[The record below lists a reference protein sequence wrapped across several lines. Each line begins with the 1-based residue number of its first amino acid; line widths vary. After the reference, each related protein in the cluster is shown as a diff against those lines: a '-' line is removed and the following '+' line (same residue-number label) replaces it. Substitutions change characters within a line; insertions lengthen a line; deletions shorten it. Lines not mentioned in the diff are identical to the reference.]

1 MICLLLAVATA
12 IVLQRS
18 TFGLRLRAIGLN
30 ELAARRAGMPG
41 GILLVVALAIAGAFG
56 GLAGAIMLQG
66 EQYYLKTGFS
76 SGYGF
81 DGLVVG
87 LLSRGST
94 VGVLAGALFFGF
106 LRSGGISMEIMAGVP
121 AALSLGHPGPDRDR
135 RRGLGDPGR
144 EAAGRPLMEEML
156 AVFIASTLR
165 LAMPLMLAAS
175 GELVSERAGV
185 LNLSLEGMMLTAAF
199 FGALGSWASGNPYL
213 GVACAILASRRW
225 SSARAGLAQRQP
237 ARQPARGR
245 HRLQH
250 PGARRHHLALP
261 HHLRRPVARGDPRFA
276 QARACRA

>member
-1 MICLLLAVATA
+1 M
-12 IVLQRS
+12 
-18 TFGLRLRAIGLN
+18 
-30 ELAARRAGMPG
+30 
-41 GILLVVALAIAGAFG
+41 LVVALAIAGAFG

-66 EQYYLKTGFS
+66 EQYYLKAGFS

-94 VGVLAGALFFGF
+94 LGVLAGALFFGF

-121 AALSLGHPGPDRDR
+121 AALTLVIQ
-135 RRGLGDPGR
+135 GLIVIAVAGSVILV
-144 EAAGRPLMEEML
+144 EKLEGRPLMEETL

-199 FGALGSWASGNPYL
+199 FGALGSWATGNPYL
-213 GVACAILASRRW
+213 GVGCAILAAVAVSRC
-225 SSARAGLAQRQP
+225 AGLAQRQP

-250 PGARRHHLALP
+250 PGARRHDLALP
-261 HHLRRPVARGDPRFA
+261 HHLRRPVARGDPRPA
-276 QARACRA
+276 QAAPCRA